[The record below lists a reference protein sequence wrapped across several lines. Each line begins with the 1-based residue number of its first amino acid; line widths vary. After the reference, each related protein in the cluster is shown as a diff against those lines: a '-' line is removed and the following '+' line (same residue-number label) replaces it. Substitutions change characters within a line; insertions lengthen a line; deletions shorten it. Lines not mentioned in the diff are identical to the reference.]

1 MKAIPEQFITAE
13 QCAELAAL
21 AALPDDEI
29 NIASIPEQRDW
40 NGALRGVLYRR
51 V

>member
-1 MKAIPEQFITAE
+1 MCGACRFGGSSY
-13 QCAELAAL
+13 
-21 AALPDDEI
+21 DEI